1 MLAADPRIP
10 LILVVDDLFGRDF
23 SASPNPDRE
32 NLCAQFLLEDVT
44 GDSAT
49 LASTQ
54 VISRPVARAFFVRA
68 QEPRH
73 ARIGDSV
80 ENDADSVLDLVR
92 SESATRLNR
101 PWALVLLDLC
111 FYTGLIT
118 EDSHKKAPGMPSG
131 RLGDDAPSTYFG
143 LELLSKIHTIDSSLP
158 VLILSSKNRGEVSRS
173 FSARGALGFISR
185 DDPEGPELLARA
197 LFEHGL
203 IEDATGTMVGSSRSL
218 LLALRSARR
227 RAAYRENILIRGERG
242 TGKEL
247 VAKYIHMMSAR
258 ALPGPERPYLKVN
271 SAVLSSTLFASE
283 LFGIEPRTATDVA
296 GRLGLIER
304 AHRGDLF
311 FDEIADMAPEAQ
323 AGLLRV
329 LQERTVTRVG
339 GHEEREVDVR
349 FLSATNADL
358 EAPDS
363 GFRHDLLDRLRAGD
377 AIELPPLRERLDDLP
392 LLVER
397 FVREAEARRAGI
409 RRREV
414 APEAIE
420 RLAAYDWP
428 GNVREL
434 KTVIFAAVAAH
445 PDVEHL
451 VPGHLKFGAKRKSA
465 AALETPVKAEAP
477 LDSEI
482 ANQDGFKSA
491 LAKIASTEFDA
502 NGAETWSG
510 RLDEVLAAQARMNAK
525 LLLAAIEATKRRTPD
540 QPEGIVQIHPAVK
553 LLKGNPKLTPQKAGS
568 IIKKLL
574 APIVGELE
582 GDLLVA
588 YQRALVAQPKNPK
601 KNKARSK
608 QAPDR

>member
-1 MLAADPRIP
+1 
-10 LILVVDDLFGRDF
+10 
-23 SASPNPDRE
+23 
-32 NLCAQFLLEDVT
+32 
-44 GDSAT
+44 
-49 LASTQ
+49 
-54 VISRPVARAFFVRA
+54 
-68 QEPRH
+68 
-73 ARIGDSV
+73 
-80 ENDADSVLDLVR
+80 
-92 SESATRLNR
+92 
-101 PWALVLLDLC
+101 LVLLDLC
-111 FYTGLIT
+111 FYTGPVT
-118 EDSHKKAPGMPSG
+118 KESDRKAPGMPTG
-131 RLGDDAPSTYFG
+131 RPGDDAPESYFG
-143 LELLSKIHTIDSSLP
+143 LQLLEKLRAADPMLP
-158 VLILSSKNRGEVSRS
+158 VLILSSKSREEVSRA
-173 FSARGALGFISR
+173 FSVRGALGFISR

-203 IEDATGTMVGSSRSL
+203 IEDETGSMVGGSRSL
-218 LLALRSARR
+218 LLALRAARR
-227 RAAYRENILIRGERG
+227 RAVYRENILIRGERG

-247 VAKYIHMMSAR
+247 IAKYIHRMSAE

-296 GRLGLIER
+296 GRIGLIER

-329 LQERTVTRVG
+329 LQEGTVTRVG

-349 FLSATNADL
+349 FLSATNRDL

-363 GFRHDLLDRLRAGD
+363 SFRHDLLDRLRSGD
-377 AIELPPLRERLDDLP
+377 AIDLPPLRERRDDVP

-409 RRREV
+409 RRRDIV
-414 APEAIE
+414 PETLE
-420 RLAAYDWP
+420 SLAAHDWP
-428 GNVREL
+428 GNIREL
-434 KTVIFAAVAAH
+434 KTAIFDAVAAH

-465 AALETPVKAEAP
+465 AAVERLLKAEAP
-477 LDSEI
+477 LDTAMGDQGELR
-482 ANQDGFKSA
+482 GA
-491 LAKIASTEFDA
+491 LDKIASTEFETHLV
-502 NGAETWSG
+502 ETWSG
-510 RLDEVLAAQARMNAK
+510 KLDEVLAAQARMNAK
-525 LLLAAIEATKRRTPD
+525 LLLAAVEATKRRTPD
-540 QPEGIVQIHPAVK
+540 QPEGIVQIHPAMK

-574 APIVGELE
+574 APIVDELE
-582 GDLLVA
+582 GDLKVA

-601 KNKARSK
+601 KSKARRK

>member
-1 MLAADPRIP
+1 M
-10 LILVVDDLFGRDF
+10 ILVVDDLFGRDF
-23 SASPNPDRE
+23 LSGANRDRE

-44 GDSAT
+44 TDNAA
-49 LASTQ
+49 LASRLE
-54 VISRPVARAFFVRA
+54 VSNPIARAHFVRA
-68 QEPRH
+68 QVPRH
-73 ARIGDSV
+73 ARVGEVVS
-80 ENDADSVLDLVR
+80 NDADSVLEALQLMPAVHSAR
-92 SESATRLNR
+92 S
-101 PWALVLLDLC
+101 WALVLLDLC
-111 FYTGLIT
+111 FYTGPVT
-118 EDSHKKAPGMPSG
+118 KESDSKAPGMPTG
-131 RLGDDAPSTYFG
+131 RPGDDAPESYFG
-143 LELLSKIHTIDSSLP
+143 LQLLERIRAADPALP
-158 VLILSSKNRGEVSRS
+158 VLILSSKSREEVSRA

-203 IEDATGTMVGSSRSL
+203 IEDAAGTMVGSSRSL

-227 RAAYRENILIRGERG
+227 RAAYRDNILIRGERG

-247 VAKYIHMMSAR
+247 IAKYIHIMSNQ

-329 LQERTVTRVG
+329 LQEKTVTRVG

-349 FLSATNADL
+349 FLSATNANL
-358 EAPDS
+358 EARDS
-363 GFRHDLLDRLRAGD
+363 GFRHDLLDRLREGD
-377 AIELPPLRERLDDLP
+377 TVELPPLRERLDDLP
-392 LLVER
+392 VLVER
-397 FVREAEARRAGI
+397 FVREAEARRPGI

-420 RLAAYDWP
+420 RLASHDWP
-428 GNVREL
+428 GNIREL
-434 KTVIFAAVAAH
+434 KSVILDAVAAH

-451 VPGHLKFGAKRKSA
+451 VPGHLRFGLRRKSTA
-465 AALETPVKAEAP
+465 TLETSVKAEAP

-608 QAPDR
+608 QAPGR